1 MATKVVV
8 CTCIIFFKLC
18 QKAMLRF
25 ASSKKGWCNGESK
38 SFYANT
44 HFRYF
49 CILDKESK
57 ALPLFASINPSSY
70 IKIND
75 VKTDAKA
82 MQWVAI
88 NAKRLTFP
96 PLLDKVVKSSEIR
109 EFATPIQAGMLMMP
123 LEGESWEMLLLSSKA
138 FDVWWLEKSNSFFG
152 WVQAYFS
159 HR

>member
-96 PLLDKVVKSSEIR
+96 PLLDKVVKILGNQGICYSNPSWNADDAFGGGKLRNASAVIKSIWRMMIGKIKLLFRLGSS
-109 EFATPIQAGMLMMP
+109 L
-123 LEGESWEMLLLSSKA
+123 
-138 FDVWWLEKSNSFFG
+138 FFP
-152 WVQAYFS
+152 
-159 HR
+159 